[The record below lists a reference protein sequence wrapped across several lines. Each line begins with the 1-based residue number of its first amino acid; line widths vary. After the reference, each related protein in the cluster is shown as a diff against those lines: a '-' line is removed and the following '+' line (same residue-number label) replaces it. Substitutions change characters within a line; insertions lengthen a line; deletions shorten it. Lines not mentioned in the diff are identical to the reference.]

1 MILVTLLAFAQAG
14 ATPAAQPPAQ
24 RAPATPAPTAPAAT
38 PVSSA
43 PTEKSWSILTP
54 PDCPTVKDGD
64 KTIIVCAPGTQ
75 TSARL
80 PLPDD
85 RGPPDHP
92 VPSNPNLT
100 GIGALSVEGTPCA
113 ATQRGC
119 QVGFGPPLAPI
130 LAGAVALAKSAFA
143 KKPDKTGRV
152 AIDLTDPAPRHA
164 TP

>member
-1 MILVTLLAFAQAG
+1 MILAILLALGQTQQA
-14 ATPAAQPPAQ
+14 PAQ
-24 RAPATPAPTAPAAT
+24 PAPTLPASDAPAPAAPAAT
-38 PVSSA
+38 PVTSA

-64 KTIIVCAPGTQ
+64 QTIIVCAPGTQ
-75 TSARL
+75 TAARL
-80 PLPDD
+80 PLPDE

-92 VPSNPNLT
+92 MPSNPNLT
-100 GIGALSVEGTPCA
+100 GLGALSVEGTPCA
-113 ATQRGC
+113 AMQGGC

-130 LAGAVALAKSAFA
+130 IAGAVALAKSAFA